1 MPRSNYYKN
10 LWYEDP
16 LHTASQPLLG
26 VSWYPATPTLKIMS
40 LKLINSSTLLPTV
53 ADRWREA
60 FCPPAGWGLGRN
72 SRIWEQLNAAGTR
85 LTVPDVEELVG
96 NETWTKSWCSCCN
109 TFKEEVV
116 EMFEYEIYRVDLEV
130 RTPCKICDEC
140 ITKAFNLLTNQQLG
154 ACSPQPEIMQHS
166 AIRDLT
172 GERDLIISIVRDYD
186 SRTRYHV
193 RVDINHKAE
202 LTWQTILAEL
212 KQSGFTVVDYH
223 AGYVLCS
230 STFHTNEEIA
240 NAIATDAQKLGLR
253 IEQLNKGVIVE
264 SFVAAEAHVEPKVYW
279 KRWLTRRCST

>member
-1 MPRSNYYKN
+1 
-10 LWYEDP
+10 
-16 LHTASQPLLG
+16 
-26 VSWYPATPTLKIMS
+26 MS

-72 SRIWEQLNAAGTR
+72 SRIWEQFNSAGDS
-85 LTVPDVEELVG
+85 LTALEVEELVG
-96 NETWTKSWCSCCN
+96 NETWTKSWCSCCD
-109 TFKEEVV
+109 TLKEEVV
-116 EMFEYEIYRVDLEV
+116 EMFEYEADEVSKEV
-130 RTPCKICDEC
+130 RPSCKICDHC
-140 ITKAFNLLTNQQLG
+140 ITKAFNLLTSQQLKP
-154 ACSPQPEIMQHS
+154 CLPQPEIMQHS

-202 LTWQTILAEL
+202 HTWLAILNEL
-212 KQSGFTVVDYH
+212 KQSGFTVVDYP